1 MNSGRSIST
10 TNRRWFLRSISSLA
24 ILPLGGCNATA
35 ACPLCGGRLST
46 VGSHIDF
53 RLLPSVNHA
62 VWDRSSDHVGCT
74 GYEPG
79 FEAPP
84 PPTVA
89 ANGELEISCGPEFN
103 SQSPFCKRCFHA
115 FSRRDQ
121 HWKRTMNIPQS
132 FLLPLSSEVLEF
144 PLPGKDFLL
153 YNVVYQQIFGG
164 ESGKE
169 SYSDSI
175 GFWYK
180 TTAPPSTEAN
190 IETYM
195 NQHNMHSNLK
205 LAQTPGQSWVDAIY
219 SGPRPKS
226 AEV

>member
-89 ANGELEISCGPEFN
+89 ANGEVEISCGPEFN
-103 SQSPFCKRCFHA
+103 SQSPFCKRCFLA
-115 FSRRDQ
+115 FSQRDQ
-121 HWKRTMNIPQS
+121 HWVRWMDSPKS
-132 FLLPLSSEVLEF
+132 FVLPLSRQPS
-144 PLPGKDFLL
+144 PSAKDHTVICAIARFHII
-153 YNVVYQQIFGG
+153 NPW
-164 ESGKE
+164 SR
-169 SYSDSI
+169 
-175 GFWYK
+175 
-180 TTAPPSTEAN
+180 AN
-190 IETYM
+190 AM
-195 NQHNMHSNLK
+195 
-205 LAQTPGQSWVDAIY
+205 AWVRDQTPSLSKTFEA
-219 SGPRPKS
+219 
-226 AEV
+226 